1 MISARFYILPLIATI
16 LVWIWILAMVS
27 LMPR

>member
-1 MISARFYILPLIATI
+1 MISARFYTLPLIATI
-16 LVWIWILAMVS
+16 VVWLWILAMVF